1 MSFRIIYTLER
12 FLSAGVRVC
21 ILKKL
26 SRDTRD
32 TGCAQNRLCKGN
44 IGQQLFPFDV
54 IIALLSTMKV
64 KSGKCNV

>member
-1 MSFRIIYTLER
+1 MSFRIIYTLK
-12 FLSAGVRVC
+12 RVPFC
-21 ILKKL
+21 LCKSMHLKKL

-32 TGCAQNRLCKGN
+32 TGCTQNRLCKGN

-54 IIALLSTMKV
+54 IMALLSTVKV

>member
-1 MSFRIIYTLER
+1 MH
-12 FLSAGVRVC
+12 
-21 ILKKL
+21 LKKL

-32 TGCAQNRLCKGN
+32 TGWTQNRLCKGN

-54 IIALLSTMKV
+54 IMALLSTVKV